1 MTGPSEDGWNA
12 PGASGPPDP
21 SPRGG
26 GSVPDRFDPET
37 NPFLHAPPP
46 GPAPPRPPGSGPFGP
61 GPYGHG
67 LPGTGPFAP
76 GAPGYPGFRG
86 YGGYVPART
95 DPGARNAL
103 VLSLVA
109 FVCCGIILGPAAIVE
124 GVKARRRIQMSQ
136 GALTGDGMA
145 LAGIIIGSIVTAL
158 SAIYLV
164 FVIIGMT
171 APSSSRLR

>member
-1 MTGPSEDGWNA
+1 MTGRSEDGWST
-12 PGASGPPDP
+12 PGASEPRDPD
-21 SPRGG
+21 SGAAG
-26 GSVPDRFDPET
+26 IGPDRFDPEA

-46 GPAPPRPPGSGPFGP
+46 EPTPPRAPGSGPFGP

-76 GAPGYPGFRG
+76 GSPGFRG

-95 DPGARNAL
+95 DSGARNAL

-109 FVCCGIILGPAAIVE
+109 FMCGIILGPAAIAE
-124 GVKARRRIQMSQ
+124 GVKARKRIHASQ

-158 SAIYLV
+158 WVLNFV
-164 FVIIGMT
+164 LVIIGMSSPT
-171 APSSSRLR
+171 PSRIR